1 MIVLGYKNIVVVNR
15 LEMGIGIYYDDNNIL
30 LGGVLLLVIRIG
42 RVIVVGGG
50 DCKYLL
56 DLISLL
62 IVNEGGFDFI
72 N

>member
-42 RVIVVGGG
+42 RVIVVGG

-62 IVNEGGFDFI
+62 IVNEGGFDLI